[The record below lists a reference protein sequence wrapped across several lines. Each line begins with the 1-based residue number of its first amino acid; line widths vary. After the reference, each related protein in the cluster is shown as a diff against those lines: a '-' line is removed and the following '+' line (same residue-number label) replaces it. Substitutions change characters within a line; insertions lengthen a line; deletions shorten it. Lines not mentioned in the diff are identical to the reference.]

1 MEDFGSSEGG
11 KEGCGVE
18 KWSGSGSFAVF
29 AMGGPGARQ
38 TAYAYAA

>member
-18 KWSGSGSFAVF
+18 SGSLGRELYHICRVPTRGEADFAHAVC
-29 AMGGPGARQ
+29 
-38 TAYAYAA
+38 